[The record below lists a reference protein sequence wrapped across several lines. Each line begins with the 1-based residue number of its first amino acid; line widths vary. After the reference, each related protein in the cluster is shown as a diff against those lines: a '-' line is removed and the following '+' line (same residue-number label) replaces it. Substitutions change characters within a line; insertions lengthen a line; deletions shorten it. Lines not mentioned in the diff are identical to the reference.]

1 MSTYQLVEEPARN
14 AVIKVIGVG
23 GGGGNAVAY
32 MQTTGVEGVELV
44 AVNTDLQALRA
55 TGVRTCVQIGASL
68 TRGLGAGSDPEIGRQ
83 AALEDRDRLEDTVR
97 GADMV
102 FITAGMGG
110 GTGTGASVVLAQLAR
125 ESGALVVAVV
135 TRPFQL
141 EGRRR
146 LEAADR
152 GLELLAQ
159 HADSLI
165 VVPNEKLFS
174 VLGPDCTLD
183 EAFETANGVLVGAVR
198 GIADL
203 ITRPGRMNLDFAD
216 VRAVMTQNGT
226 AVMGSGVAEG
236 PGRAAEATRQAIES
250 PLLEN
255 VTLKGARGVLVNV
268 SCGTSPTLAEV
279 AEIGRMIGEVAA
291 EDAVVK
297 VGTHHDTEL
306 GGRLRVTVVATGL
319 AGPRPPAGAIPR
331 LAPEPEPAPAARP
344 KPLGVRGPSPQPPV
358 FPEFEPLVPSAP
370 RRRAGPPSP
379 PVLGDDARVEN
390 PELPAFLRR
399 QAD

>member
-1 MSTYQLVEEPARN
+1 MSTYQLVDEPARN
-14 AVIKVIGVG
+14 AVIKVVGVG
-23 GGGGNAVAY
+23 GGGGNAVSF
-32 MQTTGVEGVELV
+32 MQSTGIDGVELV

-55 TGVRTCVQIGASL
+55 TGVRTTVQIGASL
-68 TRGLGAGSDPEIGRQ
+68 TRGLGAGSDPEVGRQ
-83 AALEDRDRLEDTVR
+83 AALEDRDRLEEVVR

-102 FITAGMGG
+102 FVTAGMGG
-110 GTGTGASVVLAQLAR
+110 GTGTGASAVVAQLAR
-125 ESGALVVAVV
+125 EAGALVVAVV

-152 GLELLAQ
+152 GLEVLAQ
-159 HADSLI
+159 HCDSLI

-226 AVMGSGVAEG
+226 AVMGSGVADG

-268 SCGTSPTLAEV
+268 SCGTSPTLAEIS
-279 AEIGRMIGEVAA
+279 EIGRMIGEVAA

-297 VGTHHDTEL
+297 VGTHHDEEL

-319 AGPRPPAGAIPR
+319 PGPRPPAGAAPR
-331 LAPEPEPAPAARP
+331 LVPEPNPAPPARP
-344 KPLGVRGPSPQPPV
+344 KPLGVRTTPEPPV
-358 FPEFEPLVPSAP
+358 FPGFEPLASPAP
-370 RRRAGPPSP
+370 RRRSAPPNP
-379 PVLGDDARVEN
+379 PVLEDEVRVDSS
-390 PELPAFLRR
+390 ELPAFLRR